1 MPRLLSASGCSIVR
15 VGNRLPRGA
24 EANVRKLQNNFINS
38 NVINTKEGKMMKD
51 RRVVVTGIGLR
62 SPIGHT
68 LAALKDSLINN
79 KTGVKHMAE
88 WEKMENL
95 RTRLAGICENID
107 EMVIERKHRRSMGRV
122 AILAS
127 LACMDAIADSGIDG
141 NKIASTDCGVA
152 FGSTAGSSDSMEEFL
167 EQIIEKHS
175 LKGLQSSTYLK
186 FMSHTCAANIA
197 MTFQVK
203 GPVIA
208 SCTACTSGSQG
219 VGFGYEAIQ
228 RGNADIM
235 LAGGAEEMHIL
246 DAAIF
251 DIMHATSTKYNDTPD
266 RSPRPFDSK
275 RDGLVVG
282 EGGGCLVLEEY
293 EHAKKRG
300 AKIYAEVAGFG
311 NSCDGSH
318 LTNPNDEGMAN
329 AMNRALKDAG
339 LNADAIQHV
348 NAHATATEAG
358 DVAESKATYTI
369 FKDRTPVTAFKGYM
383 GHTLGAAGAI
393 ESIITILMM
402 NEGFIAPTRNLEEPD
417 PLCAPI
423 NHVMGQVRDYKF
435 SIGMNNNFA
444 FGGINTSLIF
454 KKI

>member
-1 MPRLLSASGCSIVR
+1 MI
-15 VGNRLPRGA
+15 
-24 EANVRKLQNNFINS
+24 
-38 NVINTKEGKMMKD
+38 KD

-68 LAALKDSLINN
+68 LAEIKNSLINN
-79 KTGVKHMAE
+79 KSGVRYMPD
-88 WEKMENL
+88 WEKMGNL
-95 RTRLAGICENID
+95 RARIAGVCENID
-107 EMVIERKHRRSMGRV
+107 EMVLERKHRRSMGRI

-127 LACMDAIADSGIDG
+127 LACLDAIKDSGIDESR
-141 NKIASTDCGVA
+141 ITSTDCGVS
-152 FGSTAGSSDSMEEFL
+152 FGSTAGSSESMEEFL
-167 EQIIEKHS
+167 LPIIEKHS
-175 LKGLQSSTYLK
+175 IRGLQSSTYLK

-197 MTFQVK
+197 MTFRVK

-219 VGFGYEAIQ
+219 IGFGYEAIL
-228 RGNADIM
+228 RGNAEIM
-235 LAGGAEEMHIL
+235 LAGGAEEMHVF
-246 DAAIF
+246 DAVIF
-251 DIMHATSTKYNDTPD
+251 DIMHATSTKFSDNPD
-266 RSPRPFDSK
+266 KSPRPFDSK

-339 LNADAIQHV
+339 LKADEVQHV

-358 DVAESKATYTI
+358 DIAESKATYSV
-369 FKDRTPVTAFKGYM
+369 FKDKTPVSAFKGYM

-402 NEGFIAPTRNLEEPD
+402 KDGFIAPTRNLEEPD
-417 PLCAPI
+417 PNCAPI

-435 SIGMNNNFA
+435 TIGMNNNFA